1 MPKMIKFPSIDD
13 LKRITKIIQQRAQY
27 VGKDENGN
35 VIVNRAAIAP
45 TLMFHGT
52 VKLHGTNAAI
62 CYNSYDGLWFQ
73 SRERVIT
80 TESDN
85 AGFASYCT
93 ENSNT
98 YINLIVDYASKNN
111 IDLFNTTIC
120 IYGEWCGGNIQKG
133 VALNQLPKMF
143 VVFGIKLAPI
153 NDEEPENTWIDH
165 SKFADETIK
174 CYNIEQFPTYEVTI
188 DFNNPSLT
196 QNLIIKLTTAVEEE
210 CPVAKYFGVSGIGEG
225 IVFTYT
231 LPDGSVYRFK
241 SKGEKHANSKVRTLT
256 PVDDAKE
263 QLKLDTAA
271 AITPVWRIDQA
282 IQETFDTL
290 NGGQLD
296 ITKIGAV
303 IKWVSTDILK
313 EELVTINE
321 SGLTYKELSGPVSK
335 LVKER
340 FFELYNA

>member
-13 LKRITKIIQQRAQY
+13 LKRITKVIQQRAQY
-27 VGKDENGN
+27 VGKDENGD

-52 VKLHGTNAAI
+52 VKLHGTNASV
-62 CYNSYDGLWFQ
+62 CFNQVDGLWCQ
-73 SRERVIT
+73 SRERIISVD
-80 TESDN
+80 SDN
-85 AGFASYCT
+85 AGFAAYV
-93 ENSNT
+93 ESNKFEFLRL
-98 YINLIVDYASKNN
+98 INQFSVDNQL
-111 IDLFNTTIC
+111 DLSTTSIC

-153 NDEEPENTWIDH
+153 NDEESENTWIDH

-313 EELVTINE
+313 EELITINE

-340 FFELYNA
+340 FFELYNT

>member
-13 LKRITKIIQQRAQY
+13 FKRITKLVQQRAQY
-27 VGKDENGN
+27 VGKDENGD
-35 VIVNRAAIAP
+35 VIINRAAIAP
-45 TLMFHGT
+45 TLTFHGT

-153 NDEEPENTWIDH
+153 NDEESENTWIDH

-196 QNLIIKLTTAVEEE
+196 QNLIIKLTTDVEEE

-225 IVFTYT
+225 IVFTRT

-313 EELVTINE
+313 EELITINE